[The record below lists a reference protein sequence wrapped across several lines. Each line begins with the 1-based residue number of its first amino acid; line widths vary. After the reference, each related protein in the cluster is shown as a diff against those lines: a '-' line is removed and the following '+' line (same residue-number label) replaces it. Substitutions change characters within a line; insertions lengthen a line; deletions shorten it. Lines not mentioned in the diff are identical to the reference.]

1 MSFFQ
6 IGLCGIVS
14 VILLVLLRVPIAV
27 ALGIVSFFGF
37 WAMLGSGAAFGLLT
51 AVPYDFAAHWTLSSI
66 PMFLLMGYVCYQTD
80 ITRGIF
86 KAARVWL
93 SFLPGAKIGVLGL
106 NGGLAVASVGGAAL
120 FSAAA
125 GSSLACA
132 AAMGRIAVPEM
143 LKRDYDPGLSTAVV
157 AAAGTMGSLIPPS
170 ILLIIYGIFAE
181 VAISKLFLA
190 AIVPGVLT
198 MLGYWAVIIV
208 RVWINPALAP
218 SHDESATWS
227 ERLEALSETW
237 PVLLLVVGVFGGL
250 FTGIFTPTQAGA
262 VGAALSFAIAAA
274 RGTLNWKV
282 SRIALMDTAKMTAAI
297 FIIAVGANLF
307 SRFLAISGIPEAMTD
322 LVIDLGASYV
332 MLVFGTAVIF
342 CLLGMI
348 LDPLGILLLTLPI
361 LLPIYEANHISLI
374 WLGVLA
380 TKLVEMALITPPVGL
395 NVFVIKGIVGDA
407 VPISLIFKGVLWF
420 LAADVVVL
428 IIMVAF
434 PELIM
439 FLPELGN

>member
-37 WAMLGSGAAFGLLT
+37 WALLGSDAAFGLLT

-93 SFLPGAKIGVLGL
+93 SFLPG
-106 NGGLAVASVGGAAL
+106 GLAVASVGGAAL

-132 AAMGRIAVPEM
+132 AAMGRIAVPGM
-143 LKRDYDPGLSTAVV
+143 LKRNYDPGLSTAVV

-190 AIVPGVLT
+190 AIVPGLLT
-198 MLGYWAVIIV
+198 MLGYAAVIII
-208 RVWINPALAP
+208 RARINPDLAP
-218 SHDESATWS
+218 SLDESSTWA
-227 ERLEALSETW
+227 ERLEALGETW
-237 PVLLLVVGVFGGL
+237 PVILLVLGVFGGL
-250 FTGIFTPTQAGA
+250 FTGVFTPTQAGA
-262 VGAALSFAIAAA
+262 VGAALSFVIAAA
-274 RGTLNWKV
+274 RGTLNWRV
-282 SRIALMDTAKMTAAI
+282 SKIALLDTAKMTAAI

-307 SRFLAISGIPEAMTD
+307 SRFLAISGIPEAMSD

-332 MLVFGTAVIF
+332 MLVFGTAIIF

-361 LLPIYEANHISLI
+361 LLPIYEANNISLI

-407 VPISLIFKGVLWF
+407 VPISQIFKGVMWF

-439 FLPELGN
+439 FLPTLGN

>member
-1 MSFFQ
+1 VSFLQ
-6 IGLCGIVS
+6 IGLLGVFS
-14 VILLVLLRVPIAV
+14 VIVLILLRVPIAV
-27 ALGIVSFFGF
+27 ALGVVSFFGF
-37 WAMLGSGAAFGLLT
+37 QAMLGSGAAFGLLT

-80 ITRGIF
+80 ITKGIF

-93 SFLPGAKIGVLGL
+93 SFLPG
-106 NGGLAVASVGGAAL
+106 GLAVASVCGAAL

-125 GSSLACA
+125 GSSIACA

-143 LKRDYDPGLSTAVV
+143 LKRGYDPGLSTAVV

-181 VAISKLFLA
+181 VSINKLFLA
-190 AIVPGVLT
+190 AIVPGLLT
-198 MLGYWAVIIV
+198 MFGYVAVIII
-208 RVWINPALAP
+208 RTQINPALAP
-218 SHDESATWS
+218 RTDENVTWS
-227 ERLEALSETW
+227 DRMEALGETW
-237 PVLLLVVGVFGGL
+237 PLLLLVVGVFGGL
-250 FTGIFTPTQAGA
+250 FTGIFTPTQAGG
-262 VGAALSFAIAAA
+262 VGAAMSFVIAAV
-274 RGTLNWKV
+274 RGTLNWRASK
-282 SRIALMDTAKMTAAI
+282 IALVDTAKMTAAI
-297 FIIAVGANLF
+297 FVIAVGASLF
-307 SRFLAISGIPEAMTD
+307 SRFMAISGLPEAMSG
-322 LVIDLGASYV
+322 LVIEMGASYV
-332 MLVFGTAVIF
+332 TLVVGTAIVF
-342 CLLGMI
+342 CVLGMI

-407 VPISLIFKGVLWF
+407 VPISLIFSGVIWF
-420 LAADVVVL
+420 LVADVVVL
-428 IIMVAF
+428 FIMIAF

>member
-6 IGLCGIVS
+6 IGLFGIVS
-14 VILLVLLRVPIAV
+14 VFALVLLRVPIAV

-37 WAMLGSGAAFGLLT
+37 WAMLGSGPAFGLVT
-51 AVPYDFAAHWTLSSI
+51 AVPYDFAAHWTLSAI
-66 PMFLLMGYVCYQTD
+66 PMFLLMGYICYQTD

-93 SFLPGAKIGVLGL
+93 SFLP
-106 NGGLAVASVGGAAL
+106 GGLAVASVGGAAL

-143 LKRDYDPGLSTAVV
+143 LKRNYDPGLSTAVV

-170 ILLIIYGIFAE
+170 ILLIVYGVLAE
-181 VAISKLFLA
+181 VPVSKLFLA
-190 AIVPGVLT
+190 AIVPGLLT
-198 MLGYWAVIIV
+198 MAGYILVIVI
-208 RVWINPALAP
+208 RVKANPDLAP
-218 SHDESATWS
+218 PFDESPSWA
-227 ERLEALSETW
+227 ERFEALGQTW
-237 PVLLLVVGVFGGL
+237 PVFLLIGAVFGGL
-250 FTGIFTPTQAGA
+250 FTGLFTPTQAGA
-262 VGAALSFAIAAA
+262 VGASLSFVIAAA
-274 RGTLNWKV
+274 QGTLNWKV
-282 SRIALMDTAKMTAAI
+282 SKIALLDTAKMTAAI

-307 SRFLAISGIPEAMTD
+307 SRFLAISGVPEAMTD
-322 LVIDLGASYV
+322 LVVDMGASYV
-332 MLVFGTAVIF
+332 MLVIGTAVIF
-342 CLLGMI
+342 GLLGMI

-395 NVFVIKGIVGDA
+395 NVFVIKSIVGDA
-407 VPISLIFKGVLWF
+407 VPISKIFHGVIWF
-420 LAADVVVL
+420 LVADVVVL
-428 IIMVAF
+428 VIMIAF
-434 PELIM
+434 PELVM
-439 FLPELGN
+439 FLAELGK

>member
-1 MSFFQ
+1 VSFFQ

-93 SFLPGAKIGVLGL
+93 SFLP
-106 NGGLAVASVGGAAL
+106 GGLAVASVGGAAL

-198 MLGYWAVIIV
+198 MLGYWAVIII
-208 RVWINPALAP
+208 RARINPALAP
-218 SHDESATWS
+218 PLDESAIWS

-237 PVLLLVVGVFGGL
+237 PVILLVLGVFGGL

-262 VGAALSFAIAAA
+262 VGAALSFVIAAA

-282 SRIALMDTAKMTAAI
+282 SKIALMDTAKMTAAI

-307 SRFLAISGIPEAMTD
+307 SRFLAISGIPEAMSD
-322 LVIDLGASYV
+322 LVIDLGVSYV
-332 MLVFGTAVIF
+332 MLVFGTAVLF

-348 LDPLGILLLTLPI
+348 LDPLGILLLTLPV
-361 LLPIYEANHISLI
+361 LLPIFEANHISLI
-374 WLGVLA
+374 WFGVLA

-407 VPISLIFKGVLWF
+407 VPISLIFKGVMWF

-439 FLPELGN
+439 FLPELGS

>member
-1 MSFFQ
+1 VSFFQ

-37 WAMLGSGAAFGLLT
+37 WALLGSDAAFGLLT

-93 SFLPGAKIGVLGL
+93 SFLPG
-106 NGGLAVASVGGAAL
+106 GLAVASVGGAAL

-143 LKRDYDPGLSTAVV
+143 LKRNYDPGLSTAVV

-190 AIVPGVLT
+190 AIVPGLLT
-198 MLGYWAVIIV
+198 MLGYAAVIII
-208 RVWINPALAP
+208 RARINPDLAP
-218 SHDESATWS
+218 SLDESSTWA
-227 ERLEALSETW
+227 ERLEALGETW
-237 PVLLLVVGVFGGL
+237 PVILLVLGVFGGL
-250 FTGIFTPTQAGA
+250 FTGVFTPTQAGA
-262 VGAALSFAIAAA
+262 VGAALSFVIAAA
-274 RGTLNWKV
+274 RGTLNWRV
-282 SRIALMDTAKMTAAI
+282 SKIALLDTAKMTAAI

-307 SRFLAISGIPEAMTD
+307 SRFLAISGIPEAMSD

-332 MLVFGTAVIF
+332 MLVFGTAIIF

-361 LLPIYEANHISLI
+361 LLPIYEANNISLI

-407 VPISLIFKGVLWF
+407 VPISQIFKGVMWF

-439 FLPELGN
+439 FLPTLGN

>member
-1 MSFFQ
+1 MSFLQ
-6 IGLCGIVS
+6 IGLLGVFS
-14 VILLVLLRVPIAV
+14 VIVLILLRVPIAV
-27 ALGIVSFFGF
+27 ALGVVSFFGF
-37 WAMLGSGAAFGLLT
+37 QAMLGSGAAFGLLT

-80 ITRGIF
+80 ITKGIF

-93 SFLPGAKIGVLGL
+93 SFLPG
-106 NGGLAVASVGGAAL
+106 GLAVASVCGAAL

-125 GSSLACA
+125 GSSIACA

-143 LKRDYDPGLSTAVV
+143 LKRGYDPGLSTAVV

-181 VAISKLFLA
+181 VSINKLFLA
-190 AIVPGVLT
+190 AIVPGLLT
-198 MLGYWAVIIV
+198 MFGYVAVIII
-208 RVWINPALAP
+208 RTQINPALAP
-218 SHDESATWS
+218 RTDENVTWS
-227 ERLEALSETW
+227 DRMEALGETW
-237 PVLLLVVGVFGGL
+237 PLLLLVVGVFGGL
-250 FTGIFTPTQAGA
+250 FTGIFTPTQAGG
-262 VGAALSFAIAAA
+262 VGAAMSFVIAAV
-274 RGTLNWKV
+274 RGTLNWRASK
-282 SRIALMDTAKMTAAI
+282 IALVDTAKMTAAI
-297 FIIAVGANLF
+297 FVIAVGASLF
-307 SRFLAISGIPEAMTD
+307 SRFMAISGLPEAMSG
-322 LVIDLGASYV
+322 LVIEMGASYV
-332 MLVFGTAVIF
+332 TLVVGTAIVF
-342 CLLGMI
+342 CVLGMI

-407 VPISLIFKGVLWF
+407 VPISLIFSGVIWF
-420 LAADVVVL
+420 LVADVVVL
-428 IIMVAF
+428 FIMIAF

>member
-6 IGLCGIVS
+6 IGLGGIVT
-14 VILLVLLRVPIAV
+14 VIVLVLLRVPIAV

-86 KAARVWL
+86 KAARIWL
-93 SFLPGAKIGVLGL
+93 SFLP
-106 NGGLAVASVGGAAL
+106 GGLAVASVGGAAL

-143 LKRDYDPGLSTAVV
+143 LKRNYDPGMSTAVV

-190 AIVPGVLT
+190 AIVPGLLT
-198 MLGYWAVIIV
+198 MLGYAAVIIIRV
-208 RVWINPALAP
+208 RINPELAP
-218 SHDESATWS
+218 PLDERSTWP
-227 ERLEALSETW
+227 ERLQALRDTW
-237 PVLLLVVGVFGGL
+237 PLLLLVLGVFGGL
-250 FTGIFTPTQAGA
+250 FSGLFTPTQAGA
-262 VGAALSFAIAAA
+262 VGAALSFVIAAA
-274 RGTLNWKV
+274 RGTLNWRV
-282 SRIALMDTAKMTAAI
+282 SKIALLDTAKMTAAI

-307 SRFLAISGIPEAMTD
+307 SRFLAISGVPEAMSG
-322 LVIDLGASYV
+322 LVIDMGASYLT
-332 MLVFGTAVIF
+332 LVIGTAVIF

-395 NVFVIKGIVGDA
+395 NVFVIKGIVGDS

-434 PELIM
+434 PDMIM

>member
-93 SFLPGAKIGVLGL
+93 SFLP
-106 NGGLAVASVGGAAL
+106 GGLAVASVGGAAL

-198 MLGYWAVIIV
+198 MLGYWAVIII
-208 RVWINPALAP
+208 RARINPALAP
-218 SHDESATWS
+218 PLDESAIWS

-237 PVLLLVVGVFGGL
+237 PVILLVLGVFGGL

-262 VGAALSFAIAAA
+262 VGAALSFVIAAA

-282 SRIALMDTAKMTAAI
+282 SKIALMDTAKMTAAI

-307 SRFLAISGIPEAMTD
+307 SRFLAISGIPEAMSD
-322 LVIDLGASYV
+322 LVIDLGVSYV
-332 MLVFGTAVIF
+332 MLVFGTAVLF

-348 LDPLGILLLTLPI
+348 LDPLGILLLTLPV
-361 LLPIYEANHISLI
+361 LLPIFEANHISLI
-374 WLGVLA
+374 WFGVLA

-407 VPISLIFKGVLWF
+407 VPISLIFKGVMWF

-439 FLPELGN
+439 FLPELGS

>member
-6 IGLCGIVS
+6 IGLCGIVT
-14 VILLVLLRVPIAV
+14 VIVLVLLRVPIAV

-37 WAMLGSGAAFGLLT
+37 WAMLGSGPAFGLLT

-86 KAARVWL
+86 KAARIWL
-93 SFLPGAKIGVLGL
+93 SFLP
-106 NGGLAVASVGGAAL
+106 GGLAVASVGGAAL

-143 LKRDYDPGLSTAVV
+143 LKRKYDPGLSTAVV

-170 ILLIIYGIFAE
+170 ILLIIYGIFAD
-181 VAISKLFLA
+181 VAISKLFLG
-190 AIVPGVLT
+190 AIVPGLLT
-198 MLGYWAVIIV
+198 MLGYAAVIIIRV
-208 RVWINPALAP
+208 RINPELAP
-218 SHDESATWS
+218 PLDERSTWS
-227 ERLEALSETW
+227 ERFEALGETW
-237 PVLLLVVGVFGGL
+237 PLLLLVLGVFGGL
-250 FTGIFTPTQAGA
+250 FSGFFTPTQAGA
-262 VGAALSFAIAAA
+262 VGAGMSFMIAAA
-274 RGTLNWKV
+274 RGTLNWKT
-282 SRIALMDTAKMTAAI
+282 SKIALLDTAKMTAAI

-307 SRFLAISGIPEAMTD
+307 SRFLAISGVPEAMTD
-322 LVIDLGASYV
+322 LVVDMGASYL
-332 MLVFGTAVIF
+332 MLVIGTAVIF

-395 NVFVIKGIVGDA
+395 NVFVIKGIVGDS

-428 IIMVAF
+428 IIMIAF
-434 PELIM
+434 PELVM
-439 FLPELGN
+439 FLAELGK

>member
-6 IGLCGIVS
+6 IGLAGIVS
-14 VILLVLLRVPIAV
+14 VIVLILLRVPIAV
-27 ALGIVSFFGF
+27 ALGVVSFFGF

-80 ITRGIF
+80 ITKGIF

-93 SFLPGAKIGVLGL
+93 SFLP
-106 NGGLAVASVGGAAL
+106 GGLAVASVGGAAL

-125 GSSLACA
+125 GSSIACA

-143 LKRDYDPGLSTAVV
+143 LKRGYDPGLSTAVV

-190 AIVPGVLT
+190 AIVPGLLT
-198 MLGYWAVIIV
+198 MVCYVGVIVI
-208 RVWINPALAP
+208 RSQINPALAP
-218 SHDESATWS
+218 RLEETVTWS
-227 ERLEALSETW
+227 DRMEALGDTW
-237 PVLLLVVGVFGGL
+237 PLLLLVAGVFGGL
-250 FTGIFTPTQAGA
+250 FTGIFTPTQAGG
-262 VGAALSFAIAAA
+262 VGAALSFVIAAA
-274 RGTLNWKV
+274 RGSLSWRV
-282 SRIALMDTAKMTAAI
+282 SKIALMDTAKMTAAI

-307 SRFLAISGIPEAMTD
+307 SRFMAISGIPAAMSD
-322 LVIDLGASYV
+322 MVIDMGASYV
-332 MLVFGTAVIF
+332 MLVVGTAVVF
-342 CLLGMI
+342 CVMGMI

-374 WLGVLA
+374 WLGVFA

-407 VPISLIFKGVLWF
+407 VSISQIFRGVLWF
-420 LAADVVVL
+420 LAADVLVL
-428 IIMVAF
+428 FIMIAF
-434 PELIM
+434 PEVVM
-439 FLPELGN
+439 FLSELGN

>member
-93 SFLPGAKIGVLGL
+93 SFLP
-106 NGGLAVASVGGAAL
+106 GGLAVASVGGAAL

-218 SHDESATWS
+218 SLDESATWS

-237 PVLLLVVGVFGGL
+237 PVILLVVGVFGGL

-262 VGAALSFAIAAA
+262 VGAALSFVIAAA

-282 SRIALMDTAKMTAAI
+282 SKIALMDTAKMTAAI

-307 SRFLAISGIPEAMTD
+307 SRFLAISGIPEAMSD
-322 LVIDLGASYV
+322 LVIELGVSYV
-332 MLVFGTAVIF
+332 MLAFGTAVLF

-348 LDPLGILLLTLPI
+348 LDPLGILLLTLPV
-361 LLPIYEANHISLI
+361 LLPIFEANHISLI
-374 WLGVLA
+374 WFGVLA

-407 VPISLIFKGVLWF
+407 VPISLIFKGVMWF

-439 FLPELGN
+439 FLPELGS

>member
-1 MSFFQ
+1 VSFFQ
-6 IGLCGIVS
+6 IGLFGIVS
-14 VILLVLLRVPIAV
+14 VIVLVLLRLPIAV

-86 KAARVWL
+86 KAARIWL
-93 SFLPGAKIGVLGL
+93 SFLP
-106 NGGLAVASVGGAAL
+106 GGLAVASVGGAAL

-143 LKRDYDPGLSTAVV
+143 LKRKYDPGLSTAVV

-190 AIVPGVLT
+190 AIVPGLLT
-198 MLGYWAVIIV
+198 MLGYAAVIIIRV
-208 RVWINPALAP
+208 RINPELAP
-218 SHDESATWS
+218 PLDERSTWS
-227 ERLEALSETW
+227 ERFEALGETW
-237 PVLLLVVGVFGGL
+237 PLLLLVLGVFGGL
-250 FTGIFTPTQAGA
+250 FSGFFTPTQAGA
-262 VGAALSFAIAAA
+262 VGAALSFGIAAA
-274 RGTLNWKV
+274 RGTLNWRV
-282 SRIALMDTAKMTAAI
+282 SKIALLDTAKMTAAI

-307 SRFLAISGIPEAMTD
+307 SRFLAISGVPEAMSG
-322 LVIDLGASYV
+322 LVIDMGASYLT
-332 MLVFGTAVIF
+332 LVIGTAVIF

-395 NVFVIKGIVGDA
+395 NVFVIKGIVGDSI
-407 VPISLIFKGVLWF
+407 PISLIFKGVLWF
-420 LAADVVVL
+420 LAADVAVL

-434 PELIM
+434 PDLIM

>member
-27 ALGIVSFFGF
+27 ALGIASFFGF

-93 SFLPGAKIGVLGL
+93 SFLP
-106 NGGLAVASVGGAAL
+106 GGLAVASVGGAAL

-198 MLGYWAVIIV
+198 MLGYWAVIII
-208 RVWINPALAP
+208 RTQINPALAP
-218 SHDESATWS
+218 ALDESATWP

-262 VGAALSFAIAAA
+262 VGAALSFVIAAA
-274 RGTLNWKV
+274 RGTLSWKV
-282 SRIALMDTAKMTAAI
+282 SKIALLDTTKMTAAI

-307 SRFLAISGIPEAMTD
+307 SRFLAISGIPEAMSD
-322 LVIDLGASYV
+322 LVINMGASYV
-332 MLVFGTAVIF
+332 TLVIGTAVIF

-407 VPISLIFKGVLWF
+407 VPISLIFKGVMWF

-428 IIMVAF
+428 IIMIAF
-434 PELIM
+434 PELVM
-439 FLPELGN
+439 FLPELAK

>member
-6 IGLCGIVS
+6 IGLCGIFT
-14 VILLVLLRVPIAV
+14 VIVLVLLRVPIAV

-86 KAARVWL
+86 KAARIWL
-93 SFLPGAKIGVLGL
+93 SFLP
-106 NGGLAVASVGGAAL
+106 GGLAVASVGGAAL

-143 LKRDYDPGLSTAVV
+143 LKRKYDPGMSTAVV

-190 AIVPGVLT
+190 AIVPGLLT
-198 MLGYWAVIIV
+198 MLGYAAVIIIRV
-208 RVWINPALAP
+208 RINPELAP
-218 SHDESATWS
+218 PLDERLTWS
-227 ERLEALSETW
+227 ERFEALGETW
-237 PVLLLVVGVFGGL
+237 PLLLLVLGVFGGL
-250 FTGIFTPTQAGA
+250 FSGFFTPTQAGA
-262 VGAALSFAIAAA
+262 VGAALSFMIAGV

-282 SRIALMDTAKMTAAI
+282 SKIALLDTAKMTAAI

-307 SRFLAISGIPEAMTD
+307 SRFLAISGVPEAMSG
-322 LVIDLGASYV
+322 LVIEMGASYLT
-332 MLVFGTAVIF
+332 LVIGTAVIF

-395 NVFVIKGIVGDA
+395 NVFVIKGIVGDS

>member
-6 IGLCGIVS
+6 IGLFGIVS
-14 VILLVLLRVPIAV
+14 VIVLVLLRLPIAV

-86 KAARVWL
+86 KAARIWL
-93 SFLPGAKIGVLGL
+93 SFLPGE
-106 NGGLAVASVGGAAL
+106 LAVASVGGAAL

-143 LKRDYDPGLSTAVV
+143 LKRKYDPGLSTAVV

-190 AIVPGVLT
+190 AIVPGLLT
-198 MLGYWAVIIV
+198 MLGYAAVIIIRV
-208 RVWINPALAP
+208 RINPELAP
-218 SHDESATWS
+218 PLDERSTWS
-227 ERLEALSETW
+227 ERFEALGETW
-237 PVLLLVVGVFGGL
+237 PLLLLVLGVFGGL
-250 FTGIFTPTQAGA
+250 FSGFFTPTQAGA
-262 VGAALSFAIAAA
+262 VGAALSFGIAAA
-274 RGTLNWKV
+274 RGTLNWRV
-282 SRIALMDTAKMTAAI
+282 SKIALLDTAKMTAAI

-307 SRFLAISGIPEAMTD
+307 SRFLAISGVPEAMSG
-322 LVIDLGASYV
+322 LVIDMGASYLT
-332 MLVFGTAVIF
+332 LVIGTAVIF

-395 NVFVIKGIVGDA
+395 NVFVIKGIVGDSI
-407 VPISLIFKGVLWF
+407 PISLIFKGVLWF
-420 LAADVVVL
+420 LAADVAVL

-434 PELIM
+434 PDLIM

>member
-1 MSFFQ
+1 VSFFQ
-6 IGLCGIVS
+6 IGLFGIVS
-14 VILLVLLRVPIAV
+14 VIVLVLLRLPIAV

-86 KAARVWL
+86 KAARIWL
-93 SFLPGAKIGVLGL
+93 SFLP
-106 NGGLAVASVGGAAL
+106 GGLAVASVGGAAL

-143 LKRDYDPGLSTAVV
+143 LKRKYDPGLSTAVV

-190 AIVPGVLT
+190 AIVPGLLT
-198 MLGYWAVIIV
+198 MLGYAAVIIIRV
-208 RVWINPALAP
+208 RINPELAP
-218 SHDESATWS
+218 PLDERSTWS
-227 ERLEALSETW
+227 ERFEALGETW
-237 PVLLLVVGVFGGL
+237 PLLLLVLGVFGGL
-250 FTGIFTPTQAGA
+250 FSGFFTPTQAGA
-262 VGAALSFAIAAA
+262 VGAALSFVIAAA
-274 RGTLNWKV
+274 RGTLNWRV
-282 SRIALMDTAKMTAAI
+282 SKIALLDTAKMTAAI

-307 SRFLAISGIPEAMTD
+307 SRFLAISGVPEAMSG
-322 LVIDLGASYV
+322 LVIDMGASYLT
-332 MLVFGTAVIF
+332 LVIGTAVIF

-395 NVFVIKGIVGDA
+395 NVFVIKGIVGDSI
-407 VPISLIFKGVLWF
+407 PISLIFKGVLWF
-420 LAADVVVL
+420 LAADVAVL

-434 PELIM
+434 PDLIM

>member
-6 IGLCGIVS
+6 IGLFGIVS
-14 VILLVLLRVPIAV
+14 VIVLVLLRLPIAV

-86 KAARVWL
+86 KAARIWL
-93 SFLPGAKIGVLGL
+93 SFLP
-106 NGGLAVASVGGAAL
+106 GGLAVASVGGAAL

-143 LKRDYDPGLSTAVV
+143 LKRKYDPGLSTAVV

-190 AIVPGVLT
+190 AIVPGLLT
-198 MLGYWAVIIV
+198 MLGYAAVIIIRV
-208 RVWINPALAP
+208 RINPELAP
-218 SHDESATWS
+218 PLDERSTWS
-227 ERLEALSETW
+227 ERFEALGETW
-237 PVLLLVVGVFGGL
+237 PLLLLVLGVFGGL
-250 FTGIFTPTQAGA
+250 FSGFFTPTQAGA
-262 VGAALSFAIAAA
+262 VGAALSFGIAAA
-274 RGTLNWKV
+274 RGTLNWRV
-282 SRIALMDTAKMTAAI
+282 SKIALLDTAKMTAAI

-307 SRFLAISGIPEAMTD
+307 SRFLAISGVPEAMSG
-322 LVIDLGASYV
+322 LVIDMGASYLT
-332 MLVFGTAVIF
+332 LVIGTAVIF

-380 TKLVEMALITPPVGL
+380 TKLVEMALIPPPVGL
-395 NVFVIKGIVGDA
+395 NVFVIKGIVGDSI
-407 VPISLIFKGVLWF
+407 PISLIFKGVLWF
-420 LAADVVVL
+420 LAADVAVL

-434 PELIM
+434 PDLIM

>member
-1 MSFFQ
+1 VSFFQ
-6 IGLCGIVS
+6 IGLCGIVT
-14 VILLVLLRVPIAV
+14 VIVLVLLRVPIAV

-37 WAMLGSGAAFGLLT
+37 WAMLGSGPAFGLLT

-86 KAARVWL
+86 KAARIWL
-93 SFLPGAKIGVLGL
+93 SFLP
-106 NGGLAVASVGGAAL
+106 GGLAVASVGGAAL

-143 LKRDYDPGLSTAVV
+143 LKRKYDPGLSTAVV

-181 VAISKLFLA
+181 VAISKLFLG
-190 AIVPGVLT
+190 AIVPGLLT
-198 MLGYWAVIIV
+198 MLGYAAVIIIRV
-208 RVWINPALAP
+208 RINPELAP
-218 SHDESATWS
+218 PLDERSTWS
-227 ERLEALSETW
+227 ERFEALGETW
-237 PVLLLVVGVFGGL
+237 PLLLLVLGVFGGL
-250 FTGIFTPTQAGA
+250 FSGLFTPTQAGA
-262 VGAALSFAIAAA
+262 VGAGMSFMIAAA
-274 RGTLNWKV
+274 RGTLNWKT
-282 SRIALMDTAKMTAAI
+282 SKIALLDTAKMTAAI

-307 SRFLAISGIPEAMTD
+307 SRFLAISGVPEAMTD
-322 LVIDLGASYV
+322 LVVDMGASYL
-332 MLVFGTAVIF
+332 MLVIGTAVIF

-395 NVFVIKGIVGDA
+395 NVFVIKGIVGDS

-428 IIMVAF
+428 IIMIAF
-434 PELIM
+434 PELVM
-439 FLPELGN
+439 FLAELGK

>member
-6 IGLCGIVS
+6 IGLFGIVS
-14 VILLVLLRVPIAV
+14 VIVLVLLRLPIAV

-66 PMFLLMGYVCYQTD
+66 PMFLLMGYVCYQAD

-86 KAARVWL
+86 KAARIWL
-93 SFLPGAKIGVLGL
+93 SFLP
-106 NGGLAVASVGGAAL
+106 GGLAVASVGGAAL

-143 LKRDYDPGLSTAVV
+143 LKRKYDPGLSTAVV

-190 AIVPGVLT
+190 AIVPGLLT
-198 MLGYWAVIIV
+198 MLGYAAVIIIRV
-208 RVWINPALAP
+208 RINPELAP
-218 SHDESATWS
+218 PLDERSTWS
-227 ERLEALSETW
+227 ERFEALGETW
-237 PVLLLVVGVFGGL
+237 PLLLLVLGVFGGL
-250 FTGIFTPTQAGA
+250 FSGFFTPTQAGA
-262 VGAALSFAIAAA
+262 VGAALSFVIAAA
-274 RGTLNWKV
+274 RGTLNWRV
-282 SRIALMDTAKMTAAI
+282 SKIALLDTAKMTAAI

-307 SRFLAISGIPEAMTD
+307 SRFLAISGVPEAMSG
-322 LVIDLGASYV
+322 LVIDMGASYLT
-332 MLVFGTAVIF
+332 LVIGTAVIF

-395 NVFVIKGIVGDA
+395 NVFVIKGIVGDSI
-407 VPISLIFKGVLWF
+407 PISLIFKGVLWF
-420 LAADVVVL
+420 LAADVAVL

-434 PELIM
+434 PDLIM

>member
-6 IGLCGIVS
+6 IGLFGIVS
-14 VILLVLLRVPIAV
+14 VIVLVLLRLPIAV

-86 KAARVWL
+86 KAARIWL
-93 SFLPGAKIGVLGL
+93 SFLP
-106 NGGLAVASVGGAAL
+106 GGLAVASVGGAAL

-143 LKRDYDPGLSTAVV
+143 LKRKYDPGLSTAVV

-190 AIVPGVLT
+190 AIVPGLLT
-198 MLGYWAVIIV
+198 MLGYAAVIIIRV
-208 RVWINPALAP
+208 RINPELAP
-218 SHDESATWS
+218 PLDERSTWS
-227 ERLEALSETW
+227 ERFEALGETW
-237 PVLLLVVGVFGGL
+237 PLLLLVLGVFGGL
-250 FTGIFTPTQAGA
+250 FSGFFTPTQAGA
-262 VGAALSFAIAAA
+262 VGAALSFGIAAA
-274 RGTLNWKV
+274 RGTLNWRV
-282 SRIALMDTAKMTAAI
+282 SKIALLDTAKMTAAI

-307 SRFLAISGIPEAMTD
+307 SRFLAISGVPEAMSG
-322 LVIDLGASYV
+322 LVIDMGASYLT
-332 MLVFGTAVIF
+332 LVIGTAVIF

-395 NVFVIKGIVGDA
+395 NVFVIKGIVGDSI
-407 VPISLIFKGVLWF
+407 PISLIFKGVLWF
-420 LAADVVVL
+420 LAADVAVL

-434 PELIM
+434 PDLIM

>member
-14 VILLVLLRVPIAV
+14 VILLVLLRIPIAV

-93 SFLPGAKIGVLGL
+93 SFLPG
-106 NGGLAVASVGGAAL
+106 GLAVASVGGAAL

-170 ILLIIYGIFAE
+170 ILLIIYGVFAE

-198 MLGYWAVIIV
+198 MLGYWAVIII
-208 RVWINPALAP
+208 RARINPALAP
-218 SHDESATWS
+218 PLDESAIWS

-237 PVLLLVVGVFGGL
+237 PVILLVLGVFGGL

-262 VGAALSFAIAAA
+262 VGAALSFVIAAA

-282 SRIALMDTAKMTAAI
+282 SKIALMDTAKMTAAI

-307 SRFLAISGIPEAMTD
+307 SRFLAISGIPEAMSD
-322 LVIDLGASYV
+322 LVIELGVSYV
-332 MLVFGTAVIF
+332 MLAFGTAVLF

-348 LDPLGILLLTLPI
+348 LDPLGILLLTLPV
-361 LLPIYEANHISLI
+361 LLPIFEANHISLI
-374 WLGVLA
+374 WFGVLA

-407 VPISLIFKGVLWF
+407 VPISLIFKGVMWF

-439 FLPELGN
+439 FLPELGS

>member
-37 WAMLGSGAAFGLLT
+37 WALLGSDAAFGLLT

-93 SFLPGAKIGVLGL
+93 SFLPG
-106 NGGLAVASVGGAAL
+106 GLAVASVGGAAL

-143 LKRDYDPGLSTAVV
+143 LKRNYDPGLSTAVV

-190 AIVPGVLT
+190 AIVPGLLT
-198 MLGYWAVIIV
+198 MLGYAAVIII
-208 RVWINPALAP
+208 RARINPDLAP
-218 SHDESATWS
+218 SLDESSTWA
-227 ERLEALSETW
+227 ERLEALGETW
-237 PVLLLVVGVFGGL
+237 PVILLVLGVFGGL
-250 FTGIFTPTQAGA
+250 FTGVFTPTQAGA
-262 VGAALSFAIAAA
+262 VGAALSFVIAAA
-274 RGTLNWKV
+274 RGTLNWRV
-282 SRIALMDTAKMTAAI
+282 SKIALLDTAKMTAAI

-307 SRFLAISGIPEAMTD
+307 SRFLAISGIPEAMSD

-332 MLVFGTAVIF
+332 MLVFGTAIIF

-361 LLPIYEANHISLI
+361 LLPIYEANNISLI

-407 VPISLIFKGVLWF
+407 VPISQIFKGVMWF

-439 FLPELGN
+439 FLPTLGN

>member
-6 IGLCGIVS
+6 IGLFGIVS
-14 VILLVLLRVPIAV
+14 VIVLVLLRLPIAV

-86 KAARVWL
+86 KAARIWL
-93 SFLPGAKIGVLGL
+93 SFLPGE
-106 NGGLAVASVGGAAL
+106 LAVASVGGAAL

-143 LKRDYDPGLSTAVV
+143 LKRKYDPGLSTAVV

-190 AIVPGVLT
+190 AIVPGLLT
-198 MLGYWAVIIV
+198 MLGYAAVIIIRV
-208 RVWINPALAP
+208 RINPELAP
-218 SHDESATWS
+218 PLDERSTWS
-227 ERLEALSETW
+227 ERFEALGETW
-237 PVLLLVVGVFGGL
+237 PLLLLVLGVFGGL
-250 FTGIFTPTQAGA
+250 FSGFFTPTEAGA
-262 VGAALSFAIAAA
+262 VGAALSFGIAAA
-274 RGTLNWKV
+274 RGTLNWRV
-282 SRIALMDTAKMTAAI
+282 SKIALLDTAKMTAAI

-307 SRFLAISGIPEAMTD
+307 SRFLAISGVPEAMSG
-322 LVIDLGASYV
+322 LVIDMGASYLT
-332 MLVFGTAVIF
+332 LVIGTAVIF

-395 NVFVIKGIVGDA
+395 NVFVIKGIVGDSI
-407 VPISLIFKGVLWF
+407 PISLIFKGVLWF
-420 LAADVVVL
+420 LAADVAVL

-434 PELIM
+434 PDLIM

>member
-6 IGLCGIVS
+6 IGLFGIVS
-14 VILLVLLRVPIAV
+14 VFVLVLLRVPIAV

-37 WAMLGSGAAFGLLT
+37 WAMLGSGPAFGLVT
-51 AVPYDFAAHWTLSSI
+51 AVPYDFAAHWTLSAI
-66 PMFLLMGYVCYQTD
+66 PMFLLMGYICYQTD

-86 KAARVWL
+86 RAARVWL
-93 SFLPGAKIGVLGL
+93 SFLP
-106 NGGLAVASVGGAAL
+106 GGLAVASVGGAAL

-143 LKRDYDPGLSTAVV
+143 LKRNYDPGLSTAVV

-170 ILLIIYGIFAE
+170 ILLIVYGILAE
-181 VAISKLFLA
+181 VPISKLFLA
-190 AIVPGVLT
+190 AIVPGLLT
-198 MLGYWAVIIV
+198 MVGYIVVIVI
-208 RVWINPALAP
+208 RVKANPDLAP
-218 SHDESATWS
+218 PVDESTNWA
-227 ERLEALSETW
+227 ERFEALGETW
-237 PVLLLVVGVFGGL
+237 PVFLLIGAVFGGL
-250 FTGIFTPTQAGA
+250 FTGLFTPTQAGA
-262 VGAALSFAIAAA
+262 VGASLSFVIAAVQ
-274 RGTLNWKV
+274 GTLNWRV
-282 SRIALMDTAKMTAAI
+282 SKIALLDTAKMTAAI

-307 SRFLAISGIPEAMTD
+307 SRFLAISGVPEAMTD
-322 LVIDLGASYV
+322 LVVDMGASY
-332 MLVFGTAVIF
+332 LVLVIGTAVIF

-395 NVFVIKGIVGDA
+395 NVFVIKSIVGDA
-407 VPISLIFKGVLWF
+407 VPISKIFRGVMWF
-420 LAADVVVL
+420 LVSDVMVL
-428 IIMVAF
+428 VIMIAF
-434 PELIM
+434 PALIM

>member
-1 MSFFQ
+1 VSFFQ
-6 IGLCGIVS
+6 IGLFGIVS
-14 VILLVLLRVPIAV
+14 VFVLVLLRVPIAV

-37 WAMLGSGAAFGLLT
+37 WAMLGSGPAFGLVT
-51 AVPYDFAAHWTLSSI
+51 AVPYDFAAHWTLSAI
-66 PMFLLMGYVCYQTD
+66 PMFLLMGYICYQTD

-86 KAARVWL
+86 RAARVWL
-93 SFLPGAKIGVLGL
+93 SFLP
-106 NGGLAVASVGGAAL
+106 GGLAVASVGGAAL

-143 LKRDYDPGLSTAVV
+143 LKRNYDPGLSTAVV

-170 ILLIIYGIFAE
+170 ILLIVYGILAE
-181 VAISKLFLA
+181 VPISKLFLA
-190 AIVPGVLT
+190 AIVPGLLT
-198 MLGYWAVIIV
+198 MVGYIVVIVI
-208 RVWINPALAP
+208 RVKANPDLAP
-218 SHDESATWS
+218 PVDESTNWA
-227 ERLEALSETW
+227 ERFEALGETW
-237 PVLLLVVGVFGGL
+237 PVFLLIGAVFGGL
-250 FTGIFTPTQAGA
+250 FTGLFTPTQAGA
-262 VGAALSFAIAAA
+262 VGASLSFVIAAVQ
-274 RGTLNWKV
+274 GTLNWRV
-282 SRIALMDTAKMTAAI
+282 SKIALLDTAKMTAAI

-307 SRFLAISGIPEAMTD
+307 SRFLAISGVPEAMTD
-322 LVIDLGASYV
+322 LVVDMGASY
-332 MLVFGTAVIF
+332 LVLVIGTAVIF

-395 NVFVIKGIVGDA
+395 NVFVIKSIVGDA
-407 VPISLIFKGVLWF
+407 VPISKIFRGVMWF
-420 LAADVVVL
+420 LVSDVMVL
-428 IIMVAF
+428 VIMIAF
-434 PELIM
+434 PALIM

>member
-51 AVPYDFAAHWTLSSI
+51 AVPYDFAAHWTLSAI

-93 SFLPGAKIGVLGL
+93 SFLP
-106 NGGLAVASVGGAAL
+106 GGLAVASVGGAAL

-143 LKRDYDPGLSTAVV
+143 LKRNYDPGLSTAVV

-181 VAISKLFLA
+181 VPISKLFLA

-198 MLGYWAVIIV
+198 MLGYWAVIIIRV
-208 RVWINPALAP
+208 RLNPALAP
-218 SHDESATWS
+218 RLDESSTWS

-237 PVLLLVVGVFGGL
+237 PVILLVLGVFGGL
-250 FTGIFTPTQAGA
+250 FTGVFTPTQAGS
-262 VGAALSFAIAAA
+262 VGAALSFVIAAA
-274 RGTLNWKV
+274 RGTLNWRV

-307 SRFLAISGIPEAMTD
+307 SRFLAISGIPEAMSD
-322 LVIDLGASYV
+322 LVIDLGTSYV

-407 VPISLIFKGVLWF
+407 VPISLIFKGVMWF

-428 IIMVAF
+428 IVMVAF

>member
-1 MSFFQ
+1 VSFFQ
-6 IGLCGIVS
+6 IGLFGIVS
-14 VILLVLLRVPIAV
+14 VIVLVLLRLPIAV

-37 WAMLGSGAAFGLLT
+37 WSMLGSGAAFGLLT

-86 KAARVWL
+86 KAARIWL
-93 SFLPGAKIGVLGL
+93 SFLP
-106 NGGLAVASVGGAAL
+106 GGLAVASVGGAAL

-143 LKRDYDPGLSTAVV
+143 LKRKYDPGLSTAVV

-190 AIVPGVLT
+190 AIVPGLLT
-198 MLGYWAVIIV
+198 MLGYAAVIIIRV
-208 RVWINPALAP
+208 RINPELAP
-218 SHDESATWS
+218 PLDERSTWS
-227 ERLEALSETW
+227 ERFEALGETW
-237 PVLLLVVGVFGGL
+237 PLLLLVLGVFGGL
-250 FTGIFTPTQAGA
+250 FSGFFTPTQAGA
-262 VGAALSFAIAAA
+262 VGAALSFGIAAA
-274 RGTLNWKV
+274 RGTLNWRV
-282 SRIALMDTAKMTAAI
+282 SKIALLDTAKMTAAI

-307 SRFLAISGIPEAMTD
+307 SRFLAISGVPEVMSG
-322 LVIDLGASYV
+322 LVIDMGASYLT
-332 MLVFGTAVIF
+332 LVIGTAVIF

-395 NVFVIKGIVGDA
+395 NVFVIKGIVGDSIS
-407 VPISLIFKGVLWF
+407 ISLIFKGVLWF
-420 LAADVVVL
+420 LAADVAVL

-434 PELIM
+434 PDLIM

>member
-6 IGLCGIVS
+6 IGLFGIVS
-14 VILLVLLRVPIAV
+14 VIVLVLLRLPIAV

-86 KAARVWL
+86 KAARIWL
-93 SFLPGAKIGVLGL
+93 SFLP
-106 NGGLAVASVGGAAL
+106 GGLAVASVGGAAL

-143 LKRDYDPGLSTAVV
+143 LKRKYDPGLSTAVV

-190 AIVPGVLT
+190 AIVPGLLT
-198 MLGYWAVIIV
+198 MLGYAAVIIIRV
-208 RVWINPALAP
+208 RINPELAP
-218 SHDESATWS
+218 PLDERSTWS
-227 ERLEALSETW
+227 ERFEALGETW
-237 PVLLLVVGVFGGL
+237 PLLLLVLGVFGGL
-250 FTGIFTPTQAGA
+250 FSGFFTPTQAGA
-262 VGAALSFAIAAA
+262 VGAALSFVIAAA
-274 RGTLNWKV
+274 RGTLNWRV
-282 SRIALMDTAKMTAAI
+282 SKIALLDTAKMTAAI

-307 SRFLAISGIPEAMTD
+307 SRFLAISGVPEAMSG
-322 LVIDLGASYV
+322 LVIDMGASYLT
-332 MLVFGTAVIF
+332 LVIGTAVIF

-395 NVFVIKGIVGDA
+395 NVFVIKGIVGDSI
-407 VPISLIFKGVLWF
+407 PISLIFKGVLWF
-420 LAADVVVL
+420 LAADVAVL

-434 PELIM
+434 PDLIM